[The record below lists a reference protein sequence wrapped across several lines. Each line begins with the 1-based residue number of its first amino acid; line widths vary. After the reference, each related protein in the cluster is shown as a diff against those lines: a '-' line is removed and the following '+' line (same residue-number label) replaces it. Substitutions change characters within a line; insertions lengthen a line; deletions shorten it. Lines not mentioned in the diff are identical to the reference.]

1 MAASILPTL
10 GTGAS
15 AYGQFIP
22 AGAPAGDSLDTYVAS
37 GSPAGG
43 H

>member
-22 AGAPAGDSLDTYVAS
+22 AGPPQVTVWTRM
-37 GSPAGG
+37 
-43 H
+43 